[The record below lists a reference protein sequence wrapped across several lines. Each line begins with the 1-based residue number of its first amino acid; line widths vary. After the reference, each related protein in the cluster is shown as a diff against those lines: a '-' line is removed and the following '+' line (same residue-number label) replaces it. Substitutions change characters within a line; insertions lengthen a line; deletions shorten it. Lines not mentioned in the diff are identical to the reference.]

1 MKTSITLVAAC
12 AVLYSV
18 FWSVQRLHSFIQ
30 SSIFLT
36 STSPV
41 IANPLPEIQAQG
53 RQFNSR
59 FAPVARPV
67 FPRSYWD
74 NVTATTAAE
83 AAPAAH
89 KRAYPA
95 GPSASALV
103 FRERNFERSE
113 KEAHV

>member
-1 MKTSITLVAAC
+1 MKTSITIAAAC

-18 FWSVQRLHSFIQ
+18 FC
-30 SSIFLT
+30 
-36 STSPV
+36 PV
-41 IANPLPEIQAQG
+41 VAGPLPEIQAEG

-74 NVTATTAAE
+74 NYTSTTVSE
-83 AAPAAH
+83 AAPVH
-89 KRAYPA
+89 KREYPA
-95 GPSASALV
+95 GPAASALV

>member
-1 MKTSITLVAAC
+1 MKTSTTLVAAC

-18 FWSVQRLHSFIQ
+18 FWSVQHLHSLQ

-41 IANPLPEIQAQG
+41 VAGPLPEIHAEG

-67 FPRSYWD
+67 FPRSYFD
-74 NVTATTAAE
+74 NITSTTTTPGPTAY
-83 AAPAAH
+83 

-95 GPSASALV
+95 GATASAYV
-103 FRERNFERSE
+103 FHAKHFSPEG
-113 KEAHV
+113 

>member
-18 FWSVQRLHSFIQ
+18 FWSVQHLHSFLQ
-30 SSIFLT
+30 SSVFLT

-41 IANPLPEIQAQG
+41 VAGPLPEIKAEG

-67 FPRSYWD
+67 FPRTYFD
-74 NVTATTAAE
+74 NFTATTAPE

-95 GPSASALV
+95 GPAASALV